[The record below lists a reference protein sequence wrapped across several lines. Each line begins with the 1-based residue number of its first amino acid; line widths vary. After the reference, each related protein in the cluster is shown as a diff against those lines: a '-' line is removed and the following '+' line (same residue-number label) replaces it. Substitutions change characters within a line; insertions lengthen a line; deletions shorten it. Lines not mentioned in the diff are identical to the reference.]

1 MIMKNDIGINQRIP
15 ISILEMALL
24 AALDGQAT
32 SEYFI
37 ELAQTEYEGENRIKK
52 ALSVM
57 NRLTIKNPLMPFM
70 IENAEAVRTALRNK
84 SDRSLVLSAV
94 INSAYNFAYDV
105 TSTMGKYFHV
115 QEQITTG
122 LVQGKLAA
130 KYGSNRSLPNAMNC
144 VLPMLIEAGVIVR
157 PKVGFYE
164 AIRVEKYTDFGLEV
178 YKRAFVLNNPTMTLD
193 QDFMSYPFFE
203 FVK

>member
-24 AALDGQAT
+24 SALDGQAT

-37 ELAQTEYEGENRIKK
+37 ELTQTEYEGENRIKK
-52 ALSVM
+52 TLSVM
-57 NRLTIKNPLMPFM
+57 NRLTIKNPLMPFL

-84 SDRSLVLSAV
+84 NDRSLVLSAV

-178 YKRAFVLNNPTMTLD
+178 YKRAFVLNNPTMSID

>member
-1 MIMKNDIGINQRIP
+1 MKNDIGINQRIP

-32 SEYFI
+32 IEYFI

-57 NRLTIKNPLMPFM
+57 NRLTIKNPLMPFLV
-70 IENAEAVRTALRNK
+70 ENAEAVRTALRNK

-115 QEQITTG
+115 QEQVTTG

>member
-24 AALDGQAT
+24 AALDDQAT

-37 ELAQTEYEGENRIKK
+37 ELAQTEYDGENRIKK

-57 NRLTIKNPLMPFM
+57 NRLTIKNPLMPFL

-84 SDRSLVLSAV
+84 NDRSLVLSAV

-115 QEQITTG
+115 QEQVTTG

>member
-24 AALDGQAT
+24 AALDDQAT

-57 NRLTIKNPLMPFM
+57 NRLTIKNPLMPFL

-84 SDRSLVLSAV
+84 NDRSLVLSAV

-115 QEQITTG
+115 QEQVTTG

>member
-1 MIMKNDIGINQRIP
+1 
-15 ISILEMALL
+15 
-24 AALDGQAT
+24 
-32 SEYFI
+32 
-37 ELAQTEYEGENRIKK
+37 
-52 ALSVM
+52 
-57 NRLTIKNPLMPFM
+57 MPFL

-115 QEQITTG
+115 QEQVTTG

-203 FVK
+203 FVT